1 MLTKIDGLSENDR
14 ILEDE
19 LNKCKDA
26 CRCHEIAEESESDVL
41 AMEANRK
48 SIRLYRAEEFSA
60 GML

>member
-1 MLTKIDGLSENDR
+1 MLTKIDGLSEHDR
-14 ILEDE
+14 FLEAE

-26 CRCHEIAEESESDVL
+26 CRCHEIAEEAESDVL

-48 SIRLYRAEEFSA
+48 SIRLYRDEEFSA